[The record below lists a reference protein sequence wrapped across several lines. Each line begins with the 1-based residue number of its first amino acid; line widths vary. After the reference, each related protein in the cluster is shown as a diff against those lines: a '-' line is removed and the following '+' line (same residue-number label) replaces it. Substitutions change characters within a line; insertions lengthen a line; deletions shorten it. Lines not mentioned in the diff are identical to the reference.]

1 MAAKTQEILRVEDLH
16 VEVDGKSILKG
27 VNLTINAGEVH
38 ALMGRNGSGK
48 STLSYALMGH
58 PKYTVTKGKIYFRG
72 TDITEM
78 TVDERARLGLSLA
91 FQYPVAIPGVSVSNF
106 LRAAVKAKR
115 GKDVPVKEF
124 RAELKKVMGELGVPN
139 EFLSRYI
146 NDGFSGGE
154 KKRLEIMQLSML
166 KPSLAVLDETDS
178 GLDIDALKTVSEG
191 INNLLKSVTPESE
204 CGILLI
210 THYQRILNYVKPE
223 FVHIFEDGKIIKT
236 GDSDLSLK
244 LEEQGYEWVSGSVQT
259 EAQNAS
265 LDLAS
270 KS

>member
-1 MAAKTQEILRVEDLH
+1 MASKTKEILRVEDLH
-16 VEVDGKSILKG
+16 VDVDGKSILKG

-58 PKYTVTKGKIYFRG
+58 PKYTVTKGKIYFQG
-72 TDITEM
+72 TDITQM
-78 TVDERARLGLSLA
+78 SVDERARLGLSLA

-154 KKRLEIMQLSML
+154 KKRLEIMQLAML
-166 KPSLAVLDETDS
+166 KPSLSVLDETDS

-191 INNLLKSVTPESE
+191 INRLVTPDSES
-204 CGILLI
+204 GILLI

-244 LEEQGYEWVSGSVQT
+244 LEEQGYDWVSNQ
-259 EAQNAS
+259 AQASNTS

>member
-1 MAAKTQEILRVEDLH
+1 MAAKTKEILRVEDLH
-16 VEVDGKSILKG
+16 VEVDGKAILKG

-58 PKYTVTKGKIYFRG
+58 PKYTVTKGKVFFKG
-72 TDITEM
+72 TDITQM

-139 EFLSRYI
+139 DFLSRYI

-191 INNLLKSVTPESE
+191 INRLVTPESE

-236 GDSDLSLK
+236 GGSDLSLK
-244 LEEQGYEWVSGSVQT
+244 LEEQGYEWVSGSNQT
-259 EAQNAS
+259 QNAS